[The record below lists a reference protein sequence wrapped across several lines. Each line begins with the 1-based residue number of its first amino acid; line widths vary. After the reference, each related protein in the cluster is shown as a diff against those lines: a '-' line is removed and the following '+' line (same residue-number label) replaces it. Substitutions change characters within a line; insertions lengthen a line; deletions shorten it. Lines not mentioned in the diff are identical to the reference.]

1 MVLKEATVEIRK
13 ISIPLIIGGTATV
26 EAPEYLTMAD
36 GPLVMRLAKNGH
48 EIEMWAWD
56 REPMVM
62 ATFMMVGHKS
72 EDSQHSIPLPKG
84 YAVTRHMGSLFMR
97 HMGEGMVL
105 HVLSLL

>member
-1 MVLKEATVEIRK
+1 MTEGTVEIRK

-36 GPLVMRLAKNGH
+36 GPLVMRLAKNGY
-48 EIEMWAWD
+48 EIEMWVWD

-62 ATFMMVGHKS
+62 ATFMMVGHES
-72 EDSQHSIPLPKG
+72 EGVQHSTSLPKG
-84 YAVTRHMGSLFMR
+84 YTVTRHLGSLFMQ
-97 HMGEGMVL
+97 HASESTVV